1 MPFAAGTHLGRYEIR
16 SLIGAG
22 GMGGVYFAHDT
33 TLRRPVALKVLP
45 ADLTQN
51 KERLHRFEQE
61 AFAASSLNHPNILT
75 IHEVGQE
82 NGTGFMA
89 TEFVD
94 GTTLRQQMSGKA
106 LRIVEVLDIAAQI
119 ASALTAAHQAGIMH
133 RDVKPE
139 NVMIRR
145 DGIVKVLDF
154 GLAKLTKGQGR
165 GHTSDPEAAT

>member
-1 MPFAAGTHLGRYEIR
+1 MPFAAGTHLGRYESR

-22 GMGGVYFAHDT
+22 GVGELYFAQDT

-45 ADLTQN
+45 ADPTQN

-75 IHEVGQE
+75 IHEVGQQE

-94 GTTLRQQMSGKA
+94 GTTLRQHMSGRAMK
-106 LRIVEVLDIAAQI
+106 ITEVLDITVQI
-119 ASALTAAHQAGIMH
+119 EQLVGHHSNL
-133 RDVKPE
+133 K
-139 NVMIRR
+139 
-145 DGIVKVLDF
+145 
-154 GLAKLTKGQGR
+154 TKGKS
-165 GHTSDPEAAT
+165 T